1 MTGTHRKLFH
11 GLEAIING
19 MFGILLCVM
28 IGLLP
33 LLSLERQLPWMPA
46 GQESVIILLLACL
59 VLEGVNIWRILTAH
73 LDPESPP
80 GPSAALRYKPS
91 SNLVLRL
98 LSFLWYLFHMLCAI
112 AMIVMCKYQALHA
125 ATTRDKVMGL
135 IFGFGIL
142 GAFNVFLALTA
153 MAMTNSHT
161 FVARLWQC
169 RFLID
174 ITFEA
179 TAFAFAL
186 SN

>member
-1 MTGTHRKLFH
+1 MTGTHHKLFH

-46 GQESVIILLLACL
+46 GHESVIILLLACL
-59 VLEGVNIWRILTAH
+59 ALEGVNIWRILTAH

-80 GPSAALRYKPS
+80 GPSAALFYKPS
-91 SNLVLRL
+91 SSLVLRH
-98 LSFLWYLFHMLCAI
+98 LSFLWYLYHMLWASAI
-112 AMIVMCKYQALHA
+112 IVMCKYQALHA

-135 IFGFGIL
+135 IFGFGML

-153 MAMTNSHT
+153 MAISNRRS
-161 FVARLWQC
+161 FVARLWRC

-179 TAFAFAL
+179 TAFAFAIG
-186 SN
+186 N

>member
-1 MTGTHRKLFH
+1 
-11 GLEAIING
+11 
-19 MFGILLCVM
+19 VV
-28 IGLLP
+28 
-33 LLSLERQLPWMPA
+33 ERQLPWMPA
-46 GQESVIILLLACL
+46 GHESVFILLLACL

-73 LDPESPP
+73 LDPQSPP

-112 AMIVMCKYQALHA
+112 AMIVMCKHQALHA
-125 ATTRDKVMGL
+125 AMTRDKVMGL
-135 IFGFGIL
+135 IFGFGML

-153 MAMTNSHT
+153 MAILNSQSL
-161 FVARLWQC
+161 VARLWRC

-186 SN
+186 AN

>member
-1 MTGTHRKLFH
+1 VTFLKR
-11 GLEAIING
+11 GLSAFEAIING

-46 GQESVIILLLACL
+46 EHESVIILLLACL
-59 VLEGVNIWRILTAH
+59 ALEGVNIWRILTAH
-73 LDPESPP
+73 LDLNSPP
-80 GPSAALRYKPS
+80 GPSAALRYKPP

-98 LSFLWYLFHMLCAI
+98 LSFLWYLFHILCAI
-112 AMIVMCKYQALHA
+112 AIIVMCKYQALHA
-125 ATTRDKVMGL
+125 AAISDKVMGL
-135 IFGFGIL
+135 IFGFGML

-153 MAMTNSHT
+153 MAITNSHS
-161 FVARLWQC
+161 FVARLWRC

-174 ITFEA
+174 IAFEA

-186 SN
+186 AN

>member
-1 MTGTHRKLFH
+1 MTSMKRGFSAF
-11 GLEAIING
+11 EAIING

-33 LLSLERQLPWMPA
+33 LLSLEGQLPWMPA
-46 GQESVIILLLACL
+46 GNESVVILMFAC
-59 VLEGVNIWRILTAH
+59 VALESVNIWRILTAY

-80 GPSAALRYKPS
+80 GPSAALRYKPT

-98 LSFLWYLFHMLCAI
+98 FSFLWYFYHMLWAG
-112 AMIVMCKYQALHA
+112 AFIVMCKYQALHA
-125 ATTRDKVMGL
+125 ATARDKVMGL
-135 IFGFGIL
+135 IFGFGML

-161 FVARLWQC
+161 FVTQLWQS

-174 ITFEA
+174 VVFEV
-179 TAFAFAL
+179 TALAFVLA
-186 SN
+186 N

>member
-1 MTGTHRKLFH
+1 MTGFHRKLFH

-28 IGLLP
+28 ISLLP
-33 LLSLERQLPWMPA
+33 LLSLERRLPWMPA
-46 GQESVIILLLACL
+46 GHESVILLLLACL
-59 VLEGVNIWRILTAH
+59 ALEGVNIWRILTAH
-73 LDPESPP
+73 LEPESPP

-98 LSFLWYLFHMLCAI
+98 LSFLWYLLHMFCAI

-135 IFGFGIL
+135 IFGFGML

-186 SN
+186 AN

>member
-1 MTGTHRKLFH
+1 MTRSHRKLFH

-33 LLSLERQLPWMPA
+33 LLSLERQLQWMPA
-46 GQESVIILLLACL
+46 GHESVFILLLACL
-59 VLEGVNIWRILTAH
+59 ALEGVNIWRILTAY

-80 GPSAALRYKPS
+80 GPSAALRCKPS

-98 LSFLWYLFHMLCAI
+98 LSFLWYLYHMLWAGGF
-112 AMIVMCKYQALHA
+112 IVMFKYKALHA

-135 IFGFGIL
+135 IFGFGML
-142 GAFNVFLALTA
+142 GAFNVFLALSA
-153 MAMTNSHT
+153 MAITNSHT
-161 FVARLWQC
+161 FVTRLWRS

-186 SN
+186 AN

>member
-1 MTGTHRKLFH
+1 MTSLKR
-11 GLEAIING
+11 GLSAFEAIING

-33 LLSLERQLPWMPA
+33 LLSLERKLPWMPA

-80 GPSAALRYKPS
+80 GPSAALRYKPFP
-91 SNLVLRL
+91 NLVLRL

-135 IFGFGIL
+135 IFGFGML

-153 MAMTNSHT
+153 MAISNSQSL
-161 FVARLWQC
+161 VARLWRC

-179 TAFAFAL
+179 TAFAFVLA
-186 SN
+186 N

>member
-1 MTGTHRKLFH
+1 MTSMKRGFSAF
-11 GLEAIING
+11 EAIING
-19 MFGILLCVM
+19 MFGILLCVI

-33 LLSLERQLPWMPA
+33 LLFLERQLPWMPA
-46 GQESVIILLLACL
+46 GNESVVILMFAC
-59 VLEGVNIWRILTAH
+59 VALESVNIWRILTAY

-98 LSFLWYLFHMLCAI
+98 LSVLWYLYHMLWTGGS
-112 AMIVMCKYQALHA
+112 IVMCKYKALHGG
-125 ATTRDKVMGL
+125 TTGDKVMGL
-135 IFGFGIL
+135 IFGFGML

-161 FVARLWQC
+161 FVTRLWRS

-174 ITFEA
+174 VVFEV
-179 TAFAFAL
+179 TAIACVLA
-186 SN
+186 N